1 MQSNLAHLFQNKAIS
16 PGVKAPLNLRII
28 ALTSVTYVL
37 NLPFVHGG
45 LRVTVTQ
52 HVYQPLKQTLKTA
65 VPSLLIVLCQQDAAQ
80 PPYTV
85 ILRIIIREFKMIS
98 DCRGVFIIFSFAQ
111 GHISGFFKR
120 HILFYI
126 LKYKGHF
133 MFVCFFFVKED
144 AWLSLNPELAL
155 CLHTSEPPNSAPL
168 YAHAVKFFWSCSCA
182 CLPIGVCSWCAIY
195 LKNVSTPGVK
205 YNDSVLK

>member
-1 MQSNLAHLFQNKAIS
+1 MQSNLAHLFQNQAIS

-45 LRVTVTQ
+45 LRVSVTQ
-52 HVYQPLKQTLKTA
+52 HVYQRLKQTLKTA

-80 PPYTV
+80 PPHTV
-85 ILRIIIREFKMIS
+85 IWRIIIREFKMIS
-98 DCRGVFIIFSFAQ
+98 DCRGVFCFFSSSAQ

-144 AWLSLNPELAL
+144 AWLSLNPEL
-155 CLHTSEPPNSAPL
+155 SAHL
-168 YAHAVKFFWSCSCA
+168 
-182 CLPIGVCSWCAIY
+182 G
-195 LKNVSTPGVK
+195 TPK
-205 YNDSVLK
+205 